1 MKRLDFIILTV
12 TLLLSQLGSLD
23 HASSEH
29 QSGEVCDYC
38 VSAPSLDH
46 AITSSV
52 QTDFSNNASQQHN
65 ELTQESL
72 PANAIRF
79 YAARA
84 PPCLI

>member
-1 MKRLDFIILTV
+1 MKRLNLIILTV
-12 TLLLSQLGSLD
+12 TLLLSQMGTLD
-23 HASSEH
+23 HAYSEH

-38 VSAPSLDH
+38 VNAPSLDH

>member
-1 MKRLDFIILTV
+1 MKRLHFIILTV
-12 TLLLSQLGSLD
+12 TLLLSQSGTLD
-23 HASSEH
+23 HAYSEH

-38 VSAPSLDH
+38 LSVPSLDH

-52 QTDFSNNASQQHN
+52 QTDFSNNALQQHN